1 MKGPLYLMHSDV
13 FLRYLKGTGMY
24 FNCFGNFEIHAGSV
38 GNLKKGPELSI
49 FAVFATKGCLR
60 PKWRFTKSHAFKYF
74 SDLGWLLFQL
84 FLLLFDTYR
93 ICQGLKRAQSRAFLP
108 LSGLFEVPIK
118 VPMYLMHSNG
128 FPKY

>member
-49 FAVFATKGCLR
+49 FAV
-60 PKWRFTKSHAFKYF
+60 TKSHAFKYF

-93 ICQGLKRAQSRAFLP
+93 MCQGLKRAHSRAFLP